1 LTQVLRVLSAG
12 AAQAVV
18 SALARSEGCVL
29 QAEFGAVG
37 AMQKKFLEG
46 ERCDLIVL
54 TRALI
59 DELRAAGRVVSAADV
74 GAVRTGI
81 AVREADP
88 LPSISSA
95 AELKSALQQA
105 DEIYFPDPQKATA
118 GIHFA
123 KVLGVMGLDQ
133 GWKTFPNGATAMREM
148 ARSSAGRV
156 IGCTQVTEILNTP
169 GAKLV
174 GPLPPGFE
182 LSTLYSA
189 GVCQGAPN
197 AQAAQR
203 FLARLAG
210 EGSRELRRQAGFDL

>member
-1 LTQVLRVLSAG
+1 LSPLLRVLSAG

-18 SALARSEGCVL
+18 SALARAEGFAL

-37 AMQKKFLEG
+37 AIRKKFLEG
-46 ERCDLIVL
+46 EPCDLIVL
-54 TRALI
+54 TRPLI
-59 DELRAAGRVVSAADV
+59 DELRAAGRVVSTADLGTV
-74 GAVRTGI
+74 STGI

-88 LPSISSA
+88 LPSISSS

-123 KVLGVMGLDQ
+123 KVLGVMRLDK
-133 GWKTFPNGATAMREM
+133 GWKTFPNGASAMREM
-148 ARSSAGRV
+148 ARSRASRV
-156 IGCTQVTEILNTP
+156 IGCTQATEILNTP
-169 GAKLV
+169 GARLV
-174 GPLPPGFE
+174 GPLPAEFQ

-189 GVCQGAPN
+189 GVCQGASN

-203 FLARLAG
+203 FLAQLAG
-210 EGSRELRRQAGFDL
+210 DGSRQLRLKAGFNL